1 MAQST
6 KKSDYSANKKMFAF
20 KSDCELRGIN
30 ATCKQIVALYDAKD
44 NETIATLAYDA
55 ISVDVFRDKSFVD
68 VAKVYT
74 PNYFTSNGQICRL
87 VKLYAHNEETKQRFA
102 NLSETCEYLQGSDGN
117 GDYKFFKIPVF
128 KWTTLGLYNFAKR
141 ALKAKDKAG
150 KQAEKLANI
159 STAELQNELAKRTE
173 STESKPESKTTK
185 KASK

>member
-1 MAQST
+1 MATST
-6 KKSDYSANKKMFAF
+6 KKSDYTANKKMFAF

-30 ATCKQIVALYDAKD
+30 ATCKQIVSLYDSKD
-44 NETIATLAYDA
+44 TETIAVLSYDA
-55 ISVDVFRDKSFVD
+55 INIDVFRDKSFVD

-87 VKLYAHNEETKQRFA
+87 VKLYAHNEDTKQKFA
-102 NLSETCEYLQGSDGN
+102 TLSDSCEYLQGTDGN
-117 GDYKFFKIPVF
+117 GDYRFFKIPVF

-159 STAELQNELAKRTE
+159 STDDLQKELAKR
-173 STESKPESKTTK
+173 TESKPESKTTK